1 MQRFLFILFLSFLFH
16 FRGAAQ
22 NQPESLV
29 NARTDTL
36 RLNMAQAE
44 ELFIKN
50 NLHLLSQRLDI
61 DAAKAAIIQARLFP
75 NPTLALEQN
84 LYNPINNKY
93 FDAGK
98 SGQNIVEFQQMI
110 ELAGKR
116 NKRIQIEKI
125 NTKLTEFEYFDL
137 LRTLRFELRTSLV
150 ELSYLIQ
157 NLAIYKNKTE
167 PIRKLVMAY
176 ESQLKKGNVSLKEVT
191 RLKALIFSLENERL
205 ELVHQVND
213 REAAISLL
221 LNARPTTFILPVL
234 DETKLNNASTAIP
247 YNQLLDTAT
256 ENRYDLKLFQTNIAL
271 QEAQL
276 SYQKA
281 LAIPDLGLGAIYDRQ
296 GSFIRDYVGIQAQF
310 SLPFFNRNQGNIKTA
325 KILVDKSKTDLQHYQ
340 NQVEQEVMAA
350 YNKVRET
357 DKIYTGQYVNFSQ
370 DFEKLLDGITESFG
384 KRHISLI
391 EFVDYYETYT
401 ESITQMLQL
410 KTNRIRALEEVN
422 FAVGT
427 PVIQYQ

>member
-1 MQRFLFILFLSFLFH
+1 MQRFLNLLFLFFLFH
-16 FRGAAQ
+16 FQVAAQ
-22 NQPESLV
+22 SRPENLI

-44 ELFIKN
+44 ELFVKN
-50 NLHLLSQRLDI
+50 NLALLSQRLDI

-75 NPTLALEQN
+75 NPTIALEQN
-84 LYNPINNKY
+84 LYNPINNEY

-125 NTKLTEFEYFDL
+125 NTKLTEFQYFDL
-137 LRTLRFELRTSLV
+137 LRSLRFELRTSLV

-157 NLAIYKNKTE
+157 NLVIYESKTE
-167 PIRKLVMAY
+167 PIRKLVAAY
-176 ESQLKKGNVSLKEVT
+176 ESQLQKGNVSLKEVT

-213 REAAISLL
+213 REAAISILL
-221 LNARPTTFILPVL
+221 GAKPTTFILPTL
-234 DETKLNNASTAIP
+234 DETRLNSASTAIV
-247 YNQLLDTAT
+247 YDQLLATAT
-256 ENRYDLKLFQTNIAL
+256 ENRFDLKLFQTNIAL

-281 LAIPDLGLGAIYDRQ
+281 LAVPDLGLGAIYDRQ
-296 GSFIRDYVGIQAQF
+296 GSFIRDYVGLQAQF

-325 KILVDKSKTDLQHYQ
+325 QILVNKSKTDFNQYQ

-357 DKIYTGQYVNFSQ
+357 DKIYTGLYANFSQ
-370 DFEKLLDGITESFG
+370 DFERLLDGITESFS
-384 KRHISLI
+384 KRNISLI

-410 KTNRIRALEEVN
+410 KTNRIRALEEIN

>member
-1 MQRFLFILFLSFLFH
+1 MQRFLFILFVSFLFH
-16 FRGAAQ
+16 FRVLAQ
-22 NQPESLV
+22 NQPESLI
-29 NARTDTL
+29 NARIDTL
-36 RLNMAQAE
+36 QLNMVQAE

-50 NLHLLSQRLDI
+50 NLNLLSQRLDI

-84 LYNPINNKY
+84 LYNPTNNKY

-98 SGQNIVEFQQMI
+98 SGQNIVELQQLI

-125 NTKLTEFEYFDL
+125 NTKLTEFQYFDL
-137 LRTLRFELRTSLV
+137 LRSLRFELRTSLV

-157 NLAIYKNKTE
+157 NLAIYESKTE
-167 PIRKLVMAY
+167 PIRKLVIAY
-176 ESQLKKGNVSLKEVT
+176 EAQLKKGNVSLKEVT

-221 LNARPTTFILPVL
+221 LNAKPTTFILPVL
-234 DETKLNNASTAIP
+234 DETRLNTASTTIV
-247 YNQLLDTAT
+247 YNQLLETAT
-256 ENRYDLKLFQTNIAL
+256 ENRYDLKLYQTNIAL

-276 SYQKA
+276 NYQKA
-281 LAIPDLGLGAIYDRQ
+281 LAVPDVGLGAIYDRQ
-296 GSFIRDYVGIQAQF
+296 GSFIRDYVGLQAQF

-325 KILVDKSKTDLQHYQ
+325 KILVDKSRTDLQHYQ

-357 DKIYTGQYVNFSQ
+357 DKIYTGLYTNFSQ
-370 DFEKLLDGITESFG
+370 DFDKLLDGITESFS
-384 KRHISLI
+384 KRNISLI

-410 KTNRIRALEEVN
+410 KTNRIRALEEIN

>member
-1 MQRFLFILFLSFLFH
+1 MQRLLTLLVFILLIG

-22 NQPESLV
+22 SPPENLI

-44 ELFIKN
+44 EIFLKN
-50 NLHLLSQRLDI
+50 NLPLLSQRLDI

-75 NPTLALEQN
+75 NPTLSVEQN
-84 LYNPINNKY
+84 IYNPNNQKY
-93 FDAGK
+93 FDTGK

-116 NKRIQIEKI
+116 NKRIQIEQLNSQI
-125 NTKLTEFEYFDL
+125 TEFQYFDL
-137 LRTLRFELRTSLV
+137 LRSLRFELRTSLV
-150 ELSYLIQ
+150 ELNYLIQ
-157 NLAIYKNKTE
+157 NLAIYQSKTE
-167 PIRKLVMAY
+167 PIRRLVTAY

-205 ELVHQVND
+205 DLIHQIND
-213 REAAISLL
+213 REASVSLL
-221 LNARPTTFILPVL
+221 LGAKPTIFILPTFN
-234 DETKLNNASTAIP
+234 ETQLNRADATLP
-247 YNQLLDTAT
+247 YEQLLATAT
-256 ENRYDLKLFQTNIAL
+256 ENRYDLKLVQTNVNL

-276 SYQKA
+276 NYQKA
-281 LAIPDLGLGAIYDRQ
+281 LAVPDLGLGAIYDRQ
-296 GSFIRDYVGIQAQF
+296 GSFIRDYVGVQAQF
-310 SLPFFNRNQGNIKTA
+310 SLPFLNRNQGNIKAA
-325 KILVDKSKTDLQHYQ
+325 KILVDKSKTDLQQYQ
-340 NQVEQEVMAA
+340 NQVEQEVMSA

-357 DKIYTGQYVNFSQ
+357 DKIYLGHYANFSQ
-370 DFEKLLDGITESFG
+370 DFDKLLDGITESFG
-384 KRHISLI
+384 KRNISLI

-410 KTNRIRALEEVN
+410 KTNRIKALEEIN

>member
-1 MQRFLFILFLSFLFH
+1 MQRLLTLLVLAFFFC
-16 FRGAAQ
+16 FRVAAQ
-22 NQPESLV
+22 SQPENLI

-36 RLNMAQAE
+36 RLNMSQAE

-50 NLHLLSQRLDI
+50 NLPLLSQRLDI

-75 NPTLALEQN
+75 NPTLTLEQN
-84 LYNPINNKY
+84 LYNPINQKY

-116 NKRIQIEKI
+116 NKRIQIEQINSKI
-125 NTKLTEFEYFDL
+125 TEFQYFDL
-137 LRTLRFELRTSLV
+137 LRSLRFELRTSLV
-150 ELSYLIQ
+150 ELNYLIQ
-157 NLAIYKNKTE
+157 NLAIYQSKTE
-167 PIRKLVMAY
+167 PIRRLVTAY

-205 ELVHQVND
+205 DLVQQVND
-213 REAAISLL
+213 REANVSLL
-221 LNARPTTFILPVL
+221 LGAKPTTFILPAL
-234 DETKLNNASTAIP
+234 NETQLNSATTAIP
-247 YNQLLDTAT
+247 YDKLLETAT
-256 ENRYDLKLFQTNIAL
+256 DNRYDLKLFQTNINL

-276 SYQKA
+276 NYQKA
-281 LAIPDLGLGAIYDRQ
+281 LAVPDLGLGAVYDRQ
-296 GSFIRDYVGIQAQF
+296 GSFVRDYVGIQAQF
-310 SLPFFNRNQGNIKTA
+310 GLPLLNRNQGNIKVA
-325 KILVDKSKTDLQHYQ
+325 QILVDKSKTDLQHYQ
-340 NQVEQEVMAA
+340 NQVEQEVMSA

-357 DKIYTGQYVNFSQ
+357 DKIYAGHYANFSQ
-370 DFEKLLDGITESFG
+370 DFEKLLDGITESFS
-384 KRHISLI
+384 KRNISLI

-410 KTNRIRALEEVN
+410 KTNRIKALEEIN